1 MKVGHTLSC
10 FIFVSLHGTIGLA
23 NAESSIHT
31 GMDCSNSQ
39 CVDPCHNYTVLNDD
53 WRSTNNTD
61 IQVLHCD
68 KNIDWQG
75 WYRLFLGESG
85 AHIPERC
92 LDPNR
97 CGTHAPLWI
106 TQPHPTQSGEIL
118 TRTVCSSWEGNCC
131 KFESHIIHVKHCYGN
146 YYVYKL
152 VKPATCQL
160 AYCAEVNIT
169 DPAVPFTTPAP
180 TPKVSSPYQ
189 VHINVTTA
197 VDNST
202 AVEGEVRLVNA
213 GNDSCSGRVEIFHG
227 GQWGAVCDDAW
238 SLGEAQVVCRQL
250 GCGRLLSIPTNAEF
264 EQGKRHIWLDN
275 VTCSGSETQL
285 SECHHS
291 GFGSH
296 NCSHHEDAGVIC
308 EGSHPDFSLLLVV
321 IIVVMVV
328 LMLFS
333 VLMLIYKRRTKTSV
347 DLDRR
352 RNSDHN
358 QTEIALYEN
367 FCPVSRCDDSIYQSL
382 DPTSSDQDQTYCS
395 LTHSK

>member
-1 MKVGHTLSC
+1 M
-10 FIFVSLHGTIGLA
+10 
-23 NAESSIHT
+23 
-31 GMDCSNSQ
+31 
-39 CVDPCHNYTVLNDD
+39 
-53 WRSTNNTD
+53 
-61 IQVLHCD
+61 
-68 KNIDWQG
+68 
-75 WYRLFLGESG
+75 
-85 AHIPERC
+85 
-92 LDPNR
+92 
-97 CGTHAPLWI
+97 
-106 TQPHPTQSGEIL
+106 
-118 TRTVCSSWEGNCC
+118 
-131 KFESHIIHVKHCYGN
+131 
-146 YYVYKL
+146 
-152 VKPATCQL
+152 
-160 AYCAEVNIT
+160 NIT

-202 AVEGEVRLVNA
+202 AVEGEVRLVNG

-308 EGSHPDFSLLLVV
+308 EGKFEQLESLFYQYGN
-321 IIVVMVV
+321 IM
-328 LMLFS
+328 F
-333 VLMLIYKRRTKTSV
+333 
-347 DLDRR
+347 DL
-352 RNSDHN
+352 H
-358 QTEIALYEN
+358 
-367 FCPVSRCDDSIYQSL
+367 
-382 DPTSSDQDQTYCS
+382 
-395 LTHSK
+395 